1 MNEDIKNSNTF
12 YLFAMPSILAG
23 IGQVIDIA
31 GTMEVYN
38 DSESG
43 EEADYKAIQNDAIQV
58 GKDLRFALEEYKSIK
73 NVK

>member
-1 MNEDIKNSNTF
+1 MDRNIRFSNTF
-12 YLFAMPSILAG
+12 YLFAMPSVLAG
-23 IGQVIDIA
+23 IGQVIDMA

-58 GKDLRFALEEYKSIK
+58 GRDMRAAFEEYKTMT
-73 NVK
+73 NGE